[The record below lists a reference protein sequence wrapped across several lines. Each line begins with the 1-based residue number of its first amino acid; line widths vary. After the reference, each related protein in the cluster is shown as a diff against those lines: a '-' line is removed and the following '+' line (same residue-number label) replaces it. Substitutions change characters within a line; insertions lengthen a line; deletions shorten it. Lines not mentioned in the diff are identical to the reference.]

1 MKKWTRYCSSWK
13 NLNFHYRNNWLIEIS
28 TYYKSYWM
36 LIVQIQTLIQLI
48 GKIIAISQCYLQA
61 NNLIIICKINQE
73 IIYMIWASNSIQNMK
88 CQVNRSM
95 THWRF
100 NLWINFGSSLF
111 PHKMVLSFPSVMWN
125 KFIWKFKMIK
135 AL

>member
-1 MKKWTRYCSSWK
+1 
-13 NLNFHYRNNWLIEIS
+13 
-28 TYYKSYWM
+28 M

-88 CQVNRSM
+88 CQVNR
-95 THWRF
+95 
-100 NLWINFGSSLF
+100 
-111 PHKMVLSFPSVMWN
+111 
-125 KFIWKFKMIK
+125 
-135 AL
+135 